1 MEEKNFG
8 YLGFSF
14 QQSLVKA
21 IIEDKKY
28 GETII
33 DVLESKFF
41 ENVSFR
47 FIMEHMKE
55 YKKDKNEHKVK
66 YYEHRIELLNV
77 RIDEAYTKVEQ
88 LDVKRAAYVNVYE
101 DMLREHNK

>member
-14 QQSLVKA
+14 QQSLLKA

-33 DVLESKFF
+33 DVPLST
-41 ENVSFR
+41 
-47 FIMEHMKE
+47 
-55 YKKDKNEHKVK
+55 
-66 YYEHRIELLNV
+66 ELSIKCV
-77 RIDEAYTKVEQ
+77 AYSW
-88 LDVKRAAYVNVYE
+88 
-101 DMLREHNK
+101 

>member
-1 MEEKNFG
+1 MAEKNFG
-8 YLGFSF
+8 HLGFSF
-14 QQSLVKA
+14 QQSLIKS

-55 YKKDKNEHKVK
+55 FYKNYKCLRILEENENFVIGIPNK
-66 YYEHRIELLNV
+66 YE
-77 RIDEAYTKVEQ
+77 
-88 LDVKRAAYVNVYE
+88 
-101 DMLREHNK
+101 REKKIKIW

>member
-14 QQSLVKA
+14 QQSLIKA

-33 DVLESKFF
+33 DVLESKYF
-41 ENVSFR
+41 ENNS
-47 FIMEHMKE
+47 
-55 YKKDKNEHKVK
+55 D
-66 YYEHRIELLNV
+66 HRQ
-77 RIDEAYTKVEQ
+77 IDRDLFQVLHGAT
-88 LDVKRAAYVNVYE
+88 
-101 DMLREHNK
+101 